1 VIKKIILKLNRVLLV
16 FRRKIVWKITRVKHL
31 MYIYTFFSSINSTD
45 YVLVKIDP
53 NFPFISFGS
62 DFDIFLS
69 DISNFEQSIQKHY
82 KNKKYYK
89 LGTIVKTK
97 SNIQIDLTFKDQ
109 FIYKFDLYDKN
120 YESKIYNRNFIWD
133 VIKSKKERTYYFIKK
148 YSINIPDLTY
158 GSLVRLFEY
167 YENPH
172 KSHHLNEINKLSK
185 NKIRS
190 LSKDIDLYSDLKLEE
205 IINI

>member
-1 VIKKIILKLNRVLLV
+1 MIKKIILKLNRILLV
-16 FRRKIVWKITRVKHL
+16 FRKKIVWKVTRIKHL
-31 MYIYTFFSSINSTD
+31 TYVYEFFDSINSTE

-62 DFDIFLS
+62 DFDIYLK
-69 DISNFEQSIQKHY
+69 DISNFEQSIKKYY
-82 KNKKYYK
+82 KNKKNYS
-89 LGTIVKTK
+89 LGKIVKNQ
-97 SNIQIDLTFKDQ
+97 SNIQIDLSFKGQ
-109 FIYKFDLYDKN
+109 FIYKFDLYDEN
-120 YESKIYNRNFIWD
+120 YESKIYNRNFILD
-133 VIKSKKERTYYFIKK
+133 VIKSKKEKSYYFRKK
-148 YSINIPDLTY
+148 HFINIPDLTY

-185 NKIRS
+185 NKIHS